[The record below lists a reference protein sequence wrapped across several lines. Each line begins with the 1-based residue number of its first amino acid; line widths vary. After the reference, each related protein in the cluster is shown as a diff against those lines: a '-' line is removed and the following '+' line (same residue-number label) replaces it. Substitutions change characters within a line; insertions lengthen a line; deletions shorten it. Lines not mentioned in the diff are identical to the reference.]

1 MKKLIAIAILA
12 VCSAI
17 YLAGCGDDRE
27 KADLVQ
33 EVQDTAVDAGETDL
47 TQLTEEE
54 ASGDTQG
61 LNLADLKKS
70 TAPSSD

>member
-1 MKKLIAIAILA
+1 MKKFIAIAILA

-17 YLAGCGDDRE
+17 YLVGCGDDPE

-33 EVQDTAVDAGETDL
+33 EVEDTAVNAGETDL
-47 TQLTEEE
+47 TKLTEEE
-54 ASGDTQG
+54 AVGDTAN

-70 TAPSSD
+70 SPKNTD